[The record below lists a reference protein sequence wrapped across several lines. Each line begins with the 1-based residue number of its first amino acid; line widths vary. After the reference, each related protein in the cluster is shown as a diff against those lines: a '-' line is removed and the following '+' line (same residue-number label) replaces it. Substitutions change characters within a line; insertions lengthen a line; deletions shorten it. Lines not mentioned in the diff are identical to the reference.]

1 MFALKKW
8 TAAVT
13 AAVVLL
19 TTAVSSFAATTTP
32 ASSLNDYSVEVEKGK
47 VHFVQN
53 GERVGTYNAKNT
65 DLTLSIGRTGNLLV
79 SFPNANGN
87 TSSVTLGKQRAVQV
101 SGTMHSLTANSTL
114 TGDVALTVP
123 SASAVTGMTIN
134 APIEARIY
142 GKVGTL
148 TVQAAADV
156 VVEKGAEVTTA
167 RLANANSLLTA
178 NGTVTTVQK
187 NSKAQVKGNG
197 VGKTTTLSASSVAAS
212 GKTIARSK
220 SGLIIDSSGTPL
232 LGGTIRNTTSS
243 SSGLRTSS
251 SSSSSKTTSTNSG
264 NLRLTASTIYADY
277 KDDLKSLEDELQD
290 AVRAYDRDT
299 GKRVYGDAYWVD
311 KSSKEVTRTGTY
323 SFAFEDDGN
332 DYGEARGKIR
342 IVVDDDD
349 RYDDDDDDDRGSRS
363 YYFEIDKLEVGFDR
377 SERRD
382 YEVQDVISED
392 EIEDYVTAYDKSTDK
407 EIEGDFELTSKKSN
421 TLGTSI
427 GFRFR
432 PDSSRY
438 SVKTGSIKIEFDDD

>member
-8 TAAVT
+8 TAALT
-13 AAVVLL
+13 AAAVLL
-19 TTAVSSFAATTTP
+19 TTAVSSFAATTTA
-32 ASSLNDYSVEVEKGK
+32 ASSLNDYSVEVESGK

-79 SFPNANGN
+79 SFPNANGS
-87 TSSVTLGKQRAVQV
+87 TSAVTLGKQRSVQV

-114 TGDVALTVP
+114 TGDVAVVVP
-123 SASAVTGMTIN
+123 SGSAVTGMTVN
-134 APIEARIY
+134 APIEAHIY

-156 VVEKGAEVTTA
+156 VVERGAEVSTA

-178 NGTVTTVQK
+178 NGAVTTVQK

-220 SGLIIDSSGTPL
+220 SGLIIDSGGTPL
-232 LGGTIRNTTSS
+232 LGSSNYKTTTS
-243 SSGLRTSS
+243 SSGLRNN

-277 KDDLKSLEDELQD
+277 RDDLNSLEDELQD
-290 AVRAYDRDT
+290 AVRAYDRDN

-311 KSSKEVTRTGTY
+311 SPSKEVTRTGTY

-332 DYGEARGKIR
+332 DYGEARGKVR
-342 IVVDDDD
+342 IVVDRDDD
-349 RYDDDDDDDRGSRS
+349 DDDDDDDRGSRT
-363 YYFEIDKLEVGFDR
+363 YYFEKDELEVGFDR
-377 SERRD
+377 SDRRD

-407 EIEGDFELTSKKSN
+407 EIEGDYELTSKKSS

-438 SVKTGSIKIEFDDD
+438 SVKTGSIKIKFDDD